1 MPTLCVVK
9 SYRSYAIMTISR
21 PHYHCIIF
29 NSLSW
34 H

>member
-1 MPTLCVVK
+1 VK
-9 SYRSYAIMTISR
+9 SYRSYAIMMISR

-29 NSLSW
+29 NSVSW